1 VDRRRHG
8 RYITEGRAELQ
19 VLRDVDIVRASAREL
34 TVISR
39 ARSAT
44 GSEMRMRISAS
55 GGRHTTLRVRTTGSQ
70 PQLVG
75 GQLRYRLWMQVL
87 SQEPEVMQ

>member
-1 VDRRRHG
+1 MDRRKHIRF
-8 RYITEGRAELQ
+8 ITEGRAEFQ

-39 ARSAT
+39 ARSRA
-44 GSEMRMRISAS
+44 GDEMRMRVSSVA
-55 GGRHTTLRVRTTGSQ
+55 GHQTTLRVRITGSQ

-75 GQLRYRLWMQVL
+75 GALRYRVWMQVL
-87 SQEPEVMQ
+87 GEETEVLS

>member
-8 RYITEGRAELQ
+8 RYLTEGRAELQ
-19 VLRDVDIVRASAREL
+19 VLRDVDIVRASSREL

-39 ARSAT
+39 ARAAT
-44 GSEMRMRISAS
+44 GSEMRMRITAA
-55 GGRHTTLRVRTTGSQ
+55 GGRHATIRVRTTGSQ

-75 GQLRYRLWMQVL
+75 GQLRYRVWMQVL
-87 SQEPEVMQ
+87 SSDHEVSE

>member
-1 VDRRRHG
+1 MDRRRHG
-8 RYITEGRAELQ
+8 RYHTGGRVEVQ
-19 VLRDVDIVRASAREL
+19 VLRDVDIVRASEREL

-39 ARSAT
+39 SRVVT
-44 GSEMRMRISAS
+44 GSEIRIRVTAM

-87 SQEPEVMQ
+87 SNESEVVQ

>member
-1 VDRRRHG
+1 MDRRRHIRFNTDG
-8 RYITEGRAELQ
+8 RVELQ

-39 ARSAT
+39 ARAAT
-44 GSEMRMRISAS
+44 GTEMRIRVTSVT
-55 GGRHTTLRVRTTGSQ
+55 GHQNTLRVRTTGSQ

-75 GQLRYRLWMQVL
+75 GQLRYRVWMQVL
-87 SQEPEVMQ
+87 GEENEASS

>member
-8 RYITEGRAELQ
+8 RHITNGRAELQ
-19 VLRDVDIVRASAREL
+19 VLREVDIVRADAREL

-39 ARSAT
+39 SRSVA
-44 GSEMRMRISAS
+44 GSEMRVRITA
-55 GGRHTTLRVRTTGSQ
+55 GGRQVTLRVRTTGSQ

-75 GQLRYRLWMQVL
+75 GQLRYRVWMQVL
-87 SQEPEVMQ
+87 SQESEVSE